1 MGEAKEKNMESNTNL
16 SETEST
22 LKEDVL
28 KQGNDS
34 AKTATGVTEYNI
46 SWLGSPGPTNSASM
60 STYYTGDSRWMTAVV
75 TGTPTWGLACV
86 ISAVPQNY
94 KLKSGASKVTQEVLG
109 QNLGTTVFLDITPAA
124 GYENTT
130 LKVTATISGGNGTVF
145 YAHGSVE

>member
-1 MGEAKEKNMESNTNL
+1 MGEAKEKNMESNANL

-28 KQGNDS
+28 KQGNDR
-34 AKTATGVTEYNI
+34 AKAATGVTEYNI
-46 SWLGSPGPTNSASM
+46 SWLGSPGATNSASM
-60 STYYTGDSRWMTAVV
+60 STYYTSGSRYMTAVV
-75 TGTPTWGLACV
+75 TGTATWGLACV

-94 KLKSGASKVTQEVLG
+94 KLKSGASKVTKEVLS
-109 QNLGTTVFLDITPAA
+109 QNFGTTLFLDITPAA